1 MVVTMREPTLS
12 SLRLLVEVGR
22 TQSLGKAARAH
33 GITQPAASKQMA
45 LLERS
50 VGLQLLE
57 RRPVGSYLTE
67 HGKVVAAWASTIVD
81 AVDHLMGAVSSLA
94 AATSSSLRVASS
106 LTIAEHLV
114 PGWLAALHAELPE
127 VHVGLEVANSETV
140 IRRVREGEAALGF
153 VEGPD
158 LDTDLEHVTVARDRL
173 VVVVAP
179 DHPWASRDHRVDR
192 ALLLATPLVTRE
204 PGSGTRATLER
215 SSRDVTL
222 APSLLE
228 LGSNEAVKGAVKAG
242 VGPAVLSEFAVR
254 RDIDQGLL
262 VEVSV
267 EDLDLTRD
275 LVAVWSRSAQLT
287 ASTRRLL
294 EVIAAA
300 QAGPG
305 REQPARSRRP

>member
-1 MVVTMREPTLS
+1 MTPREPTLS
-12 SLRLLVEVGR
+12 ALRLLVEVGK

-33 GITQPAASKQMA
+33 GITQPAASKQMV

-67 HGKVVAAWASTIVD
+67 HGKVVAAWAATIVD
-81 AVDHLMGAVSSLA
+81 AVDQMMGAVSSLA
-94 AATSSSLRVASS
+94 AATSSHLRVASS

-114 PGWLAALHAELPE
+114 PGWLAALHSKLPD
-127 VHVGLEVANSETV
+127 VHVGLEVANSEAV
-140 IRRVREGEAALGF
+140 IRRVRDGEAELGF

-158 LDTDLEHVTVARDRL
+158 LAADLEQLVVARDRL

-179 DHPWASRDHRVDR
+179 EHPWASPDHAVDR

-204 PGSGTRATLER
+204 RGSGTRATLER
-215 SSRDVTL
+215 SSQDVVL

-228 LGSNEAVKGAVKAG
+228 LGSNEAVKGAVRAG
-242 VGPAVLSEFAVR
+242 VGPAVLSDFAVR
-254 RDIDQGLL
+254 RDLDQRLL
-262 VEVSV
+262 VEVEV
-267 EDLDLTRD
+267 GDLDLTRD
-275 LVAVWSRSAQLT
+275 LVAVWSRSAQLN
-287 ASTRRLL
+287 AGTRCLL

-300 QAGPG
+300 QAGPRRDEPA
-305 REQPARSRRP
+305 REQRH

>member
-1 MVVTMREPTLS
+1 MTTREPTLS

-33 GITQPAASKQMA
+33 GISQPAASKQMV

-67 HGKVVAAWASTIVD
+67 HGKVVAAWAATIVD
-81 AVDHLMGAVSSLA
+81 AVDRLMGAVSSLA
-94 AATSSSLRVASS
+94 AATSSSLKVASS

-114 PGWLAALHAELPE
+114 PGWLAALHTELPE

-158 LDTDLEHVTVARDRL
+158 LDADLEHVTVARDRL

-179 DHPWASRDHRVDR
+179 GHPWASPDHRVDR
-192 ALLLATPLVTRE
+192 ALLLATPLVARE

-215 SSRDVTL
+215 SSPDVTP

-242 VGPAVLSEFAVR
+242 VGPAVLSDFAVR
-254 RDIDQGLL
+254 GDLDHGLL

-267 EDLDLTRD
+267 DDLDLTRN
-275 LVAVWSRSAQLT
+275 LVAVWSRSTRLNT
-287 ASTRRLL
+287 STRRLL
-294 EVIAAA
+294 EVIATA
-300 QAGPG
+300 QAGSPG
-305 REQPARSRRP
+305 DRTAGSRP